1 MTCNLSAAFTNRAAV
16 SDDALRDFLAQ
27 IKIRILGYG
36 IKQSVTV
43 ERVED
48 YILPSFLLVYY
59 DKGAVKVS
67 HAEQTTE
74 ITAGSFYLHEPFEV
88 YRGVRTSKEPLEF
101 VYINFDITPV
111 SFQGIFKYHAFHA
124 GDVSFQSSWYSML
137 GASLLDFCR
146 RTEGTEP
153 YPEAFL
159 EYAMKAM
166 AAYILHDRLEY
177 SLLDSLVNDSRESV
191 LIDRTFAYV
200 EQHLAESVDI
210 GQMLHVLG
218 TSRSTLYRVFLRYLK
233 ISPSKAITQFKIE
246 HALHLIEMGC
256 SVTETA
262 KVLGYSSVYHFSNTF
277 KQVLGKR
284 PTEYKKELDTESE
297 KAADKK

>member
-177 SLLDSLVNDSRESV
+177 SLLDLK
-191 LIDRTFAYV
+191 
-200 EQHLAESVDI
+200 HH
-210 GQMLHVLG
+210 MP
-218 TSRSTLYRVFLRYLK
+218 FLL
-233 ISPSKAITQFKIE
+233 E
-246 HALHLIEMGC
+246 
-256 SVTETA
+256 
-262 KVLGYSSVYHFSNTF
+262 
-277 KQVLGKR
+277 
-284 PTEYKKELDTESE
+284 
-297 KAADKK
+297 